1 MVKINIVGYLPM
13 IKKILLSFL
22 TTGLLLGSMAT
33 ASWAEVAEEAVVYV
47 PAKPIPERTGSGKR
61 IIYSL
66 NEQHVWLI
74 NKRGVL
80 IADFPTAGR
89 ADKPGV
95 GRYRVASKSPKSR
108 NLDYEVTFNYMVR
121 FAKGQRAWIGF
132 HDIPRTYDGK
142 LWHTRKE
149 LGTPI
154 GKGGCPHLAKKDAKF
169 LYNFAKVG
177 TRVVVVS

>member
-1 MVKINIVGYLPM
+1 M
-13 IKKILLSFL
+13 IKKMLTALLMAGFLLSL
-22 TTGLLLGSMAT
+22 STAPSMAQ
-33 ASWAEVAEEAVVYV
+33 EIEAVAYL
-47 PAKPIPERTGSGKR
+47 PAKPIPLKSGSGKR

-74 NKRGVL
+74 DKSGVL

-95 GRYRVASKSPKSR
+95 GKYRVASKSIKSR
-108 NLDYEVTFNYMVR
+108 NLDYRVTFNYMVR

-132 HDIPRTYDGK
+132 HDIPRTYKGK
-142 LWHTRKE
+142 LWHSKDE

-154 GKGGCPHLAKKDAKF
+154 GKGGCPHLAKEDAKF
-169 LYNFAKVG
+169 LYDFATVG

>member
-1 MVKINIVGYLPM
+1 MVK
-13 IKKILLSFL
+13 KIFLSIFVSAFVISG
-22 TTGLLLGSMAT
+22 T
-33 ASWAEVAEEAVVYV
+33 AVVAAAEPIQEIVAYI
-47 PAKPIPERTGSGKR
+47 PAKPLPEKSGKGKR
-61 IIYSL
+61 VVYSL
-66 NEQHVWLI
+66 NEQHVWLV

-89 ADKPGV
+89 ADRPGV

-108 NLDYEVTFNYMVR
+108 NLDYQVTFNYMVR

-142 LWHTRKE
+142 LWHTRAE

-154 GKGGCPHLAKKDAKF
+154 GKGGCPHLAKPDAKF
-169 LYNFAKVG
+169 LYNWAKVG
-177 TRVVVVS
+177 TRVVVVD